1 MFVLSSR
8 FEGFP
13 LILLEA
19 MSKGMGIVSFD
30 CPTGPADI
38 VDDHRNGLLVPHE
51 DVEGLARA
59 IREMVEDEELR
70 RRTAA
75 AAIETAQ
82 QYTIEAI
89 GPLWLE
95 LLEGLSRES
104 RRALTRASPVVIRFL
119 IADAYSV
126 GGTIRTT
133 FATAAQLAR
142 DHEVEVVSVYR
153 FVQRPALE
161 LDPRVRLTCLTDLRP
176 AERGGSPEPA
186 CAIRPVG

>member
-1 MFVLSSR
+1 MTVEGPAEDIGSDMAEASVFVLSSR

-95 LLEGLSRES
+95 LFEGLSRES
-104 RRALTRASPVVIRFL
+104 GRARA
-119 IADAYSV
+119 
-126 GGTIRTT
+126 
-133 FATAAQLAR
+133 
-142 DHEVEVVSVYR
+142 
-153 FVQRPALE
+153 
-161 LDPRVRLTCLTDLRP
+161 
-176 AERGGSPEPA
+176 
-186 CAIRPVG
+186 

>member
-1 MFVLSSR
+1 MTIEGPAEDIGADMAESAVFVLSSR

-38 VDDHRNGLLVPHE
+38 VDDHRNGLLVPAE

-59 IREMVEDEELR
+59 IREIVEDEELR
-70 RRTAA
+70 RRMAG

-89 GPLWLE
+89 GPLWEE
-95 LLEGLSRES
+95 LL
-104 RRALTRASPVVIRFL
+104 RRAQPGSARA
-119 IADAYSV
+119 
-126 GGTIRTT
+126 
-133 FATAAQLAR
+133 
-142 DHEVEVVSVYR
+142 
-153 FVQRPALE
+153 
-161 LDPRVRLTCLTDLRP
+161 
-176 AERGGSPEPA
+176 
-186 CAIRPVG
+186 